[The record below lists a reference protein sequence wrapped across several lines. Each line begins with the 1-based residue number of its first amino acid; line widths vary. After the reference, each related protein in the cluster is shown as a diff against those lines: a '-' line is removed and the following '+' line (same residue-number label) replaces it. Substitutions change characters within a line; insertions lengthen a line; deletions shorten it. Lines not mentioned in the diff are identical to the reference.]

1 MKQFDVFKS
10 PVSWRE
16 TRPYFVI
23 IQHDLLL
30 TLPQIA
36 IIPLVKPEY
45 CASRLKR
52 LHPILSVQDEN
63 FVLSTQDLS
72 NIAARDIRGRPFA
85 TLEHH
90 RTDIIAALDMLFSG
104 I

>member
-1 MKQFDVFKS
+1 MRQFDVFKS
-10 PVSWRE
+10 PASWRT

-45 CASRLKR
+45 CTSQLKR
-52 LHPILSVQDEN
+52 LHPILPVHHEH
-63 FVLSTQDLS
+63 FVLSTHDLS
-72 NIAARDIRGRPFA
+72 NISVRDIRGRPFA
-85 TLEHH
+85 TLKQHA
-90 RTDIIAALDMLFSG
+90 TDIIAALDMLFSG